1 MPVLNPK
8 ALFAERVA
16 AIREAHLDA
25 GIKRAELDLSGG
37 IDSAVMAGI
46 LVEALGPE
54 NVTLVHSM
62 LSTSGEQTRR
72 AEALAEGLGCRL
84 VVGQFSGGFNVLLS
98 EMRRGL
104 VAAGY
109 DLSEIDARCDNDP
122 TIMGS
127 FRSTLRAPI
136 GRMLN
141 RLTGGGLRHGTGNE
155 DEDRVLRYYQKG
167 GDGEV
172 DSNPI
177 AFLSKGE
184 VYQLALCEAQH
195 FDAKVKAQIIADFPQ
210 GSTYLSSL
218 KGAADLLDSEVK
230 TAFLDIIRAMPSAD
244 LWGVGDKHTDES
256 ELVKWLGC
264 PFTYSRIDLDTGEY
278 KSVGTIERINR
289 FLDEAIPDAPG
300 CASGQPWQES
310 LLFSENLSQDNMGRL
325 QAAAADSKAF
335 AGAGLTQNDFLLL
348 LRGARKAEK
357 QTRHKLNPNIPTY
370 GDRAALVASGILT
383 DDLPVLVTH
392 TVQETA
398 RTAEPQVA

>member
-16 AIREAHLDA
+16 AIRQAHLDA
-25 GIKRAELDLSGG
+25 GIPRAELDLSGG

-72 AEALAEGLGCRL
+72 AEALASGLGCRL
-84 VVGQFSGGFNVLLS
+84 VVGQFSGGFNSLLS

-104 VAAGY
+104 VAGGY
-109 DLSEIDARCDNDP
+109 DLSEIDARCEADP

-155 DEDRVLRYYQKG
+155 DEDRVIRYYQKG

-184 VYQLALCEAQH
+184 VYQLALYEAQH
-195 FDAKVKAQIIADFPQ
+195 FDALAKQKVLDGGMGTFQFAAQGLARV
-210 GSTYLSSL
+210 
-218 KGAADLLDSEVK
+218 LDSEVK
-230 TAFLDIIRAMPSAD
+230 TAYLDTIRAMPSAD

-264 PFTYSRIDLDTGEY
+264 PFTYSRIDIDTGEY

-300 CASGQPWQES
+300 CASSRPWQES
-310 LLFSENLSQDNMGRL
+310 LLFSADLSQDDMRRL
-325 QAAAADSKAF
+325 LDAARLSKAF
-335 AGAGLTQNDFLLL
+335 AGSGLFTDDILLL

-370 GDRAALVASGILT
+370 GDRAALVADGILT
-383 DDLPVLVTH
+383 DDLPVFVTI
-392 TVQETA
+392 TESA
-398 RTAEPQVA
+398 RTPEPQVA